1 MGYGYYPRYV
11 SVAEKKARA
20 EKKIKQLKKKNPDIQ
35 PIILP
40 GQALATTW
48 WGKSWNKNLE
58 RYADYTNRIGRG
70 RSYVRHR
77 AVVDLKISPG
87 RVDSLVQGT
96 RGAPYTVGITISK
109 MKQKNWQSI
118 IKKCQTDLAS
128 LPDLLAGRFPK
139 KLQDLFMVQGKGL
152 FPTPA
157 EISFDCS
164 CPDWASMCKHVAATL
179 YGVGARLD
187 EDPALFFTLRR
198 VEMQELVAEAVQE
211 KTDAI
216 MAKKVTGSRIIA
228 DDALSDLFGVEID
241 VDISLLSKEA
251 KKGEGK
257 KKKSGKKKARGA
269 TAKTKGKAGKK
280 NVNRK
285 KAASP
290 KSVGIAE
297 VELPKGYGS
306 AAVLIQS
313 CIEEGGPEGI
323 SIQDLADITGIPRQR
338 LYPILQRL
346 KRQEKIRRLRRGVYA
361 PQKEG

>member
-20 EKKIKQLKKKNPDIQ
+20 EKKIKQLQKKNPDIE
-35 PIILP
+35 PIILS
-40 GQALATTW
+40 GQALAVTW
-48 WGKSWNKNLE
+48 WGKAWNKNLE

-87 RVDSLVQGT
+87 RVDALVQGT
-96 RGAPYTVGITISK
+96 RRAPYKVGITISK
-109 MKQKNWQSI
+109 IKKKNWQSI
-118 IKKCQTDLAS
+118 IKKCQDDLAS

-139 KLQDLFMVQGKGL
+139 KMQDLFMVQGKGL

-157 EISFDCS
+157 EISFECS

-187 EDPALFFTLRR
+187 EDPALFFTLRQ

-216 MAKKVTGSRIIA
+216 VTNNITGSRVIA
-228 DDALSDLFGVEID
+228 DDALTDLFGVEID
-241 VDISLLSKEA
+241 VDISLPGKEA
-251 KKGEGK
+251 RKGEGK
-257 KKKSGKKKARGA
+257 KKRQGKKKTQGA
-269 TAKTKGKAGKK
+269 TVKTKGKTGKK
-280 NVNRK
+280 IINRK

-290 KSVGIAE
+290 GSTGVAE
-297 VELPKGYGS
+297 VELPEGYGS
-306 AAVLIQS
+306 ATALVQG

-323 SIQDLADITGIPRQR
+323 SVQDLADITGIPRQR

-346 KRQEKIRRLRRGVYA
+346 KKQGRINSLQRGVYG
-361 PQKEG
+361 P